1 MAFVCLSP
9 TRFVDNDKSDAVAR
23 GESKEEVQVALNE
36 LDFGGVDKLVL
47 CLPGGG
53 IAARGFG
60 RCPEMAVEGC
70 FIAVLSG
77 SLQNYAYLVRKYCLE
92 ELSLPTTISL
102 EAIRDL
108 TPVRETALLCKLY
121 ERLGTGML
129 TKLRGKFA
137 FCLFDSSTMKVLAAR
152 DSSGSV
158 PLVAGET
165 SNGFLFVAS
174 GETLPRD
181 VQDVKEIDPGQFI
194 YGWRTSAVKY
204 ANPLDVVEKSAAEA
218 VDAAAAALKGIKL
231 QELPERENTRRTRSH
246 SDRPQ
251 RRRATSSDPYTRAQH
266 MYAYNPAPPDVQ
278 SWHQPMV
285 TCPNPAVFKG
295 ACYPTRGAY
304 APVYS
309 MPGDGYGAAAA
320 AAAYREPRHMVDTS
334 NQPRIR
340 RSSLEPN
347 WRPNAHESQYHSR
360 GLSPDASRQ
369 PVYVTSPAHHDRYQ
383 GHPTMMGYASA
394 DMTQKKAFKM
404 KKGSRQREERM

>member
-9 TRFVDNDKSDAVAR
+9 SRFVDGDLNDTVAR
-23 GESKEEVQVALNE
+23 GESKEEVQTALNE

-129 TKLRGKFA
+129 TKLRGKFS

-152 DSSGSV
+152 DSSGAV
-158 PLVAGET
+158 PLATGET
-165 SNGFLFVAS
+165 ENGFLFVVS
-174 GETLPRD
+174 GDTLPRD
-181 VQDVKEIDPGQFI
+181 AKNIVEIEPGQYV
-194 YGWRTSAVKY
+194 YGWRTAPAKY
-204 ANPLDVVEKSAAEA
+204 ANRQDVVERSAAEA

-231 QELPERENTRRTRSH
+231 QDPPERESVRRTRSEKPH
-246 SDRPQ
+246 
-251 RRRATSSDPYTRAQH
+251 RRRATSSEPYTRTPH
-266 MYAYNPAPPDVQ
+266 MYAYNPPVPDVQ
-278 SWHQPMV
+278 SWHQPMMSV
-285 TCPNPAVFKG
+285 PSPAIYKGPVYPPN
-295 ACYPTRGAY
+295 GAY
-304 APVYS
+304 PVYTI
-309 MPGDGYGAAAA
+309 PGETY
-320 AAAYREPRHMVDTS
+320 AYREPRHLMES
-334 NQPRIR
+334 REPRVR

-347 WRPNAHESQYHSR
+347 WRPNTHENSHYPR
-360 GLSPDASRQ
+360 GLSPEASR
-369 PVYVTSPAHHDRYQ
+369 PVYVSSPAHPAHPDRYQ
-383 GHPTMMGYASA
+383 NHPVMMPYPQEN
-394 DMTQKKAFKM
+394 QKSGFRM
-404 KKGSRQREERM
+404 KRGSKKREEMTH